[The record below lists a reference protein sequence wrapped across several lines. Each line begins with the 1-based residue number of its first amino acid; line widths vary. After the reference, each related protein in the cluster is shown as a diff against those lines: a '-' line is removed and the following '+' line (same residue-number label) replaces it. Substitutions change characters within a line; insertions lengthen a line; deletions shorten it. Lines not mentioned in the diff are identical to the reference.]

1 MDETRDTYTVI
12 PGWTKRLGLSL
23 VEKVVYSVIYGFSQ
37 DEDSTFHGSRSYLA
51 DICECGLRT
60 IDRTLASLVE
70 KGLIRKREKYV
81 GGVKFCEYVA
91 NVASSDTVTGVAT
104 FCPKGSDK
112 FAHNNED
119 SYESSN
125 RNKIEKDARAHTRKD
140 FDFKGALLDIGVS
153 EAAASDWML
162 VRKNAKATNTRTAFY
177 QLRAQIDKICRIHG
191 VTPDDV
197 VRFAVGH
204 DWRGIDASWEAVKN
218 IKAYADNLRNTEED
232 EYLPF

>member
-51 DICECGLRT
+51 DICECSVDT
-60 IDRTLASLVE
+60 IDRALKKLLSL
-70 KGLIRKREKYV
+70 GLITKKEKLL
-81 GGVKFCEYVA
+81 GGVKFCEYSVA
-91 NVASSDTVTGVAT
+91 ATGRNLQGVAAK
-104 FCPKGSDK
+104 CGEGSRK
-112 FAHNNED
+112 MRHNNEE

-162 VRKNAKATNTRTAFY
+162 VRKNAKATNTRTAFD